1 VCRKLWIPWHRNCRA
16 PPPQFTI
23 EFRHS
28 SNLQRFRIR
37 KINQTDK
44 YEAIQTVHSANILL
58 AMTGSL
64 ASALRSK
71 ILRLLLL
78 H

>member
-1 VCRKLWIPWHRNCRA
+1 MDSLASQLSR
-16 PPPQFTI
+16 PPPKFTI

-28 SNLQRFRIR
+28 RIR
-37 KINQTDK
+37 KINQTGK

-58 AMTGSL
+58 AMTGPP
-64 ASALRSK
+64 APALRSK